1 MFRQFFLGIP
11 DELLEA
17 ASIDGCGPVRTFVG
31 EEKRSVQLAI
41 QTFFGFKPINY
52 GSIMASLTISA
63 VPMLIMFIF
72 LQKYY
77 VEGIA
82 STGIKG

>member
-1 MFRQFFLGIP
+1 M
-11 DELLEA
+11 
-17 ASIDGCGPVRTFVG
+17 RTI
-31 EEKRSVQLAI
+31 QLAI
-41 QTFFGFKPINY
+41 QTFFGSKPIHY
-52 GSIMASLTISA
+52 GAIMASLTISA
-63 VPMLIMFIF
+63 IPMLLMFVF

>member
-1 MFRQFFLGIP
+1 M
-11 DELLEA
+11 A
-17 ASIDGCGPVRTFVG
+17 AACGDG
-31 EEKRSVQLAI
+31 EEKRTVQLAI
-41 QTFFGFKPINY
+41 QTFFGSKPINY
-52 GSIMASLTISA
+52 SAIMASLTVSA
-63 VPMLIMFIF
+63 IPMLLMFVF

>member
-1 MFRQFFLGIP
+1 MISSSLKPEAQIFKKNVLTGPHPSI
-11 DELLEA
+11 DA
-17 ASIDGCGPVRTFVG
+17 ASKSSSGLSR
-31 EEKRSVQLAI
+31 KNWR
-41 QTFFGFKPINY
+41 KPINY
-52 GSIMASLTISA
+52 GPIMASLTISA
-63 VPMLIMFIF
+63 IPMLLMFIF

>member
-1 MFRQFFLGIP
+1 
-11 DELLEA
+11 
-17 ASIDGCGPVRTFVG
+17 
-31 EEKRSVQLAI
+31 
-41 QTFFGFKPINY
+41 
-52 GSIMASLTISA
+52 MASLTISA
-63 VPMLIMFIF
+63 IPMLIMFIV